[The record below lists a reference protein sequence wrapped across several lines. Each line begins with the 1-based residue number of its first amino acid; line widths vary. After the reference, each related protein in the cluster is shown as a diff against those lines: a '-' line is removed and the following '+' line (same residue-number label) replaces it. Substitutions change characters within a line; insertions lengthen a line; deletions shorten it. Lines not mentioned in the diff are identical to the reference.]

1 MRDAASTAPTR
12 VVVLD
17 LVSLVLLAIAAG
29 TAFGVALA
37 GMTLLFASQNAHADT
52 QGQGNPPNPPA
63 IERSLEHPAGGSLPP
78 VVPVQPGGPSAR
90 TMV

>member
-37 GMTLLFASQNAHADT
+37 GMTLLFASQNAHADSR
-52 QGQGNPPNPPA
+52 GNTPTPPA
-63 IERSLEHPAGGSLPP
+63 IERPLEQPTGGSLPP
-78 VVPVQPGGPSAR
+78 VVPVRPGGPSAR